1 MNEHSLAM
9 NNYYFALRMT
19 LISVILVL
27 IPVINI
33 NAKEKKCLI
42 VKRSGYQ
49 EFIFNR
55 CKVCRV
61 GTVIR
66 SRPGSS
72 VPSSR
77 TYNIQARTNII
88 VPFKGPGASR
98 LTRDSACEGQPGGPT
113 DLLNNKKSNINKN
126 CLQLVS
132 KNNKV
137 HLVNSCDSCRKG
149 AVIRMS
155 RSGQQKKL
163 AGYALGA
170 KQIKQLPS
178 DGFSSIKLL
187 IDKKCSN

>member
-1 MNEHSLAM
+1 MYKYH
-9 NNYYFALRMT
+9 FTLRII
-19 LISVILVL
+19 LITVILGL

-33 NAKEKKCLI
+33 NAKERKSLI
-42 VKRSGYQ
+42 VKRSSYQ

-55 CKVCRV
+55 CEVCRV

-77 TYNIQARTNII
+77 TYNIQARTNIVI
-88 VPFKGPGASR
+88 PFKGPGASR

-113 DLLNNKKSNINKN
+113 NLLDTKNSNTNQN
-126 CLQLVS
+126 CLKLVR

-137 HLVNSCDSCRKG
+137 NLVNSCSSCRKG
-149 AVIRMS
+149 AVIRMD
-155 RSGQQKKL
+155 RSGQQKKI

-170 KQIKQLPS
+170 NQIKQLPS
-178 DGFSSIKLL
+178 DGFSHIRLL
-187 IDKKCSN
+187 IDKKCR

>member
-1 MNEHSLAM
+1 M
-9 NNYYFALRMT
+9 NNYYFALRMI
-19 LISVILVL
+19 LVAVILGL
-27 IPVINI
+27 IPVIHI
-33 NAKEKKCLI
+33 NAKVNAKGKKCLI

-49 EFIFNR
+49 EFIFNQ

-77 TYNIQARTNII
+77 TYNIQAQTNIV

-113 DLLNNKKSNINKN
+113 DLLNNKKSNIEKN
-126 CLQLVS
+126 CLKLVS

-137 HLVNSCDSCRKG
+137 HLVNSCDTCRKG

-178 DGFSSIKLL
+178 DGFSHIKLL
-187 IDKKCSN
+187 IDKKCSS